1 MDFFAAQ
8 AAARRRTAVLVAWF
22 ALALLGTIAVVWA
35 GLGALALGSPDLAAL
50 AFGPELGAAVAGG
63 VVLVTGTGA
72 AVHHARLARGG
83 GHAVATMLGGVA
95 VDRRSEDPGERRL
108 VNVVEEM
115 AIAAGL
121 AVPALYVLPAE
132 AGINA
137 FAAGFTPDRSVVAV
151 TRGALDELT
160 RDELQGVV
168 AHELSHVLNG
178 DARLNLRL
186 LALIGGL
193 TVLASIGRVLARTA
207 GESRSRWRSRR
218 SSGGGMI
225 LAAGLCIWLAGAV
238 GAFFGRVI
246 RAAVSRQRELLA
258 DAAAVQFTRNPEGLA
273 GALAKIARTGSRVG
287 SAFAPEA
294 AHLFF
299 ANGLATRWLATH
311 PPIEE
316 RIRRLV
322 PHRAAGIVSGVR
334 AAEAAAAA
342 DVPLTASAL
351 VASVGRPA
359 PGHLADAAR
368 AISGLPA
375 AVADAARDPGRAPVL
390 VRALLADPESPAR
403 LAQLARLADAAV
415 RGETKRL
422 AAALLPVPRGDRMA
436 LLDLALPALDA
447 LPADAATALVRDLGE
462 LARADGRT
470 TLFEWAVLRVVSRRL
485 ARTLGTERRARVG
498 ARALE
503 DVQVDVLDLLSAL
516 AWAGARDEAGAQA
529 TLDAALAVVGV
540 RGWRVLPRDRIAG
553 SRLEAA
559 LARLE
564 GAAPPLKAR
573 VLEACAASVLH
584 DGVVRAAEGELVR
597 AVAAS
602 LGIPVPPLVAT
613 TPAARAALAAPGS
626 GSA

>member
-1 MDFFAAQ
+1 
-8 AAARRRTAVLVAWF
+8 
-22 ALALLGTIAVVWA
+22 
-35 GLGALALGSPDLAAL
+35 
-50 AFGPELGAAVAGG
+50 
-63 VVLVTGTGA
+63 
-72 AVHHARLARGG
+72 
-83 GHAVATMLGGVA
+83 
-95 VDRRSEDPGERRL
+95 
-108 VNVVEEM
+108 
-115 AIAAGL
+115 
-121 AVPALYVLPAE
+121 
-132 AGINA
+132 
-137 FAAGFTPDRSVVAV
+137 
-151 TRGALDELT
+151 
-160 RDELQGVV
+160 
-168 AHELSHVLNG
+168 
-178 DARLNLRL
+178 
-186 LALIGGL
+186 
-193 TVLASIGRVLARTA
+193 
-207 GESRSRWRSRR
+207 
-218 SSGGGMI
+218 
-225 LAAGLCIWLAGAV
+225 V

-299 ANGLATRWLATH
+299 ANGLASRWLATH

-322 PHRAAGIVSGVR
+322 PHRAAGIVAGVR

-342 DVPLTASAL
+342 DVPLTPSAL

-359 PGHLADAAR
+359 PRHLRDASR

-375 AVADAARDPGRAPVL
+375 DVVDAARDPGRAPVL

-415 RGETKRL
+415 RSDTKRL
-422 AAALLPVPRGDRMA
+422 AAALLPVSRGDRIA

-447 LPADAATALVRDLGE
+447 LPADAATTLVRDLGE

-470 TLFEWAVLRVVSRRL
+470 TLFEWSVLRVVSRRL
-485 ARTLGTERRARVG
+485 ERTLGTERRARIR
-498 ARALE
+498 ARVLE

-529 TLDAALAVVGV
+529 ALDGALLVLGV

-559 LARLE
+559 LARLD
-564 GAAPPLKAR
+564 GATAPLVAR
-573 VLEACAASVLH
+573 LIEACAACVLH
-584 DGVVRAAEGELVR
+584 DGRVLPAEGELVR
-597 AVAAS
+597 AIAAT
-602 LGIPVPPLVAT
+602 LGAPVPPLVPAPPPASSL
-613 TPAARAALAAPGS
+613 PAAER